1 MAADELP
8 VVRSMADVR
17 KYEGQTAR
25 IEGRYEVAPIAGS
38 KRLQPVVIVLSDG
51 EQLIRAYR
59 PRPAEFHLL
68 DRRVVVLGKAYTDA
82 NQDPNVQQVMAP
94 HLEADEIMLAEGEQP
109 FSPHPK
115 NLPTPPLIKDSKGF
129 EARDGRWIRLEGTLE
144 SLAPMKDESFWSLA
158 SLVLPDGSR
167 VQKNYT
173 PTSRWQKHTGKQV
186 TVISRAL
193 VKKVAGQTQLWLSD
207 MAEIC
212 PGRVERCGMPSEPAP
227 MQKKIR

>member
-17 KYEGQTAR
+17 KFEGQTAR

-59 PRPAEFHLL
+59 PRPSEFHLL
-68 DRRVVVLGKAYTDA
+68 DCRVVVVGKAYTDA

-94 HLEADEIMLAEGEQP
+94 HVEVDKIALAEGEQP
-109 FSPHPK
+109 ISPHPK
-115 NLPTPPLIKDSKGF
+115 ELPTPPLIKDRKGF
-129 EARDGRWIRLEGTLE
+129 EARDGRWLRLEATLK
-144 SLAPMKDESFWSLA
+144 SVVPMKDESYWSVA
-158 SLVLPDGSR
+158 SLVLPDGSK

-173 PTSRWQKHTGKQV
+173 PASRWEKYTGKQV

-193 VKKVAGQTQLWLSD
+193 VKKVAGKTQLWLSG

-212 PGRVERCGMPSEPAP
+212 PGKVERCGMPREPAP